1 MVGILVWT
9 SVAVMYL
16 HMRKLLRTRTIST
29 GKSKKGGITATDKEK
44 SLMNI
49 LKYLPA
55 VLLLSV
61 LANSGCSGVQYSRH
75 NYYQNTHKQ
84 QKYKH
89 YDINDVFQPVIDVL
103 DQKTRSM
110 QERSMQYR
118 RASED
123 IRRTNNMNCL
133 GKPFCTML

>member
-1 MVGILVWT
+1 MVNFFDRSTVIKPITAAIQPTLSFHGTMVGILVWT

-55 VLLLSV
+55 VLLKLSQT
-61 LANSGCSGVQYSRH
+61 SG
-75 NYYQNTHKQ
+75 
-84 QKYKH
+84 
-89 YDINDVFQPVIDVL
+89 L
-103 DQKTRSM
+103 
-110 QERSMQYR
+110 
-118 RASED
+118 
-123 IRRTNNMNCL
+123 
-133 GKPFCTML
+133 

>member
-1 MVGILVWT
+1 
-9 SVAVMYL
+9 
-16 HMRKLLRTRTIST
+16 
-29 GKSKKGGITATDKEK
+29 
-44 SLMNI
+44 MNI

-110 QERSMQYR
+110 QERSMKYR

-133 GKPFCTML
+133 GKPFCTVL